1 MLEGIDCAYKQQEE
15 YSRDGDWMFVLLLNA
30 SVVVAAAKK

>member
-1 MLEGIDCAYKQQEE
+1 MLEGIVPPNQQGE
-15 YSRDGDWMFVLLLNA
+15 YSSDGDWMFVLLLNA